1 MECMSLGC
9 SSNTV
14 EGELFCHVHVHETA
28 EVDPMECPRGCGK
41 MLYKQ
46 DNWENAILW
55 ILLSLVP
62 LVLLSGTFTT
72 MVMGIFSCISII
84 WIGQHQHKQSAV
96 FRFSCN
102 KCEGVLLDNK
112 SLSSIKS
119 HGGITDISEK
129 LMSEL
134 DNTIQS
140 SEIKCPGCDV
150 IMARIPISYV
160 LQDKGT
166 GILVIDL
173 IKLSIPNTMNLMELD
188 GCRDCGLVWFDK
200 GEINDIRNSQTLR
213 GESFGESGK
222 GWYREG
228 RESKKAFEGISMKRD
243 DGNPV
248 KTVPM
253 THREFAYCSVDG
265 CNSLAFRNL
274 EFCHRHK

>member
-1 MECMSLGC
+1 MSFGC
-9 SSNTV
+9 SSRAV

-28 EVDPMECPRGCGK
+28 EVDPLECPRGCGQ

-62 LVLLSGTFTT
+62 LILLSGTFTT
-72 MVMGIFSCISII
+72 MVMGIFLSISILLF
-84 WIGQHQHKQSAV
+84 GQHQHQQNAAY
-96 FRFSCN
+96 RFSCS

-112 SLSSIKS
+112 SLSGIKS
-119 HGGITDISEK
+119 LGGITDISEK
-129 LMSEL
+129 LMLEL

-160 LQDKGT
+160 LQDRGT

-228 RESKKAFEGISMKRD
+228 RESKKAFEGISLKRD
-243 DGNPV
+243 DENPV
-248 KTVPM
+248 KNVPM